1 MSMKKTM
8 PSTGVLTIDLAAIA
22 ANWSYLNHHIG
33 DDCCCAAVVKA
44 NAYGLGIAPVA
55 QCLWN
60 AGCRVFFVATTE
72 EAKELRECLAHE
84 YQIIVLGGLAHD
96 NSDTCSDIWSRY
108 QLVPMLFSV
117 EDIER
122 WGHFCLSTQ
131 QVLPS
136 VIKVDTGMHRLG
148 VQPQEFECLLNG
160 GRLQTANPIC
170 IMSHLACAD
179 QPEHPMN
186 SEQAVRFERLVTQCR
201 APLPDVQFSL
211 CNSAG
216 VFLDPS
222 LHFDMVRPGIAL
234 YGGNL
239 SVGDNPMRA
248 VVQITLP
255 IMQIKTIS
263 EGESVGYGAE
273 FTANKETRIGIVFGG
288 YADGLLRS
296 LSSVGFAFCNGVK
309 VPLIGRVS
317 MDSMVFDLS
326 EVGDT
331 DLSCVELLGEEQSL
345 DDVAT
350 SAGTIAYE
358 LLTSL
363 GARYSRC
370 YLEPSS

>member
-148 VQPQEFECLLNG
+148 VQPQEFERLLNC

-186 SEQAVRFERLVTQCR
+186 SEQAVCFERLVTQCR
-201 APLPDVQFSL
+201 ALLPDMQFSL

-222 LHFDMVRPGIAL
+222 LHFDIVRPGIAL
-234 YGGNL
+234 YGGNP

-296 LSSVGFAFCNGVK
+296 LSNVGFAFCNGVK

-331 DLSCVELLGEEQSL
+331 DLSCVELFGEEQSL

>member
-148 VQPQEFECLLNG
+148 VQPQEFERLLNG

-201 APLPDVQFSL
+201 ALLPDVQFSL

-234 YGGNL
+234 YGGNP

-331 DLSCVELLGEEQSL
+331 DLSCVELLGEGQSL

>member
-148 VQPQEFECLLNG
+148 VQPQEFERLLNC
-160 GRLQTANPIC
+160 GRLQMANPIC

-201 APLPDVQFSL
+201 ALLPDVQFSL

-234 YGGNL
+234 YGGNP

-248 VVQITLP
+248 GVQITLP

-296 LSSVGFAFCNGVK
+296 LSNVGFAFCNGVK

-331 DLSCVELLGEEQSL
+331 DLSCVELFGEEQSL

>member
-148 VQPQEFECLLNG
+148 VQPQEFERLLNG

-186 SEQAVRFERLVTQCR
+186 SEQAVRFERLVAQCR
-201 APLPDVQFSL
+201 ALLPDVQFSL

-222 LHFDMVRPGIAL
+222 LHFDIVRPGIAL
-234 YGGNL
+234 YGGNP

-331 DLSCVELLGEEQSL
+331 DLSCVELLGEGQSL